1 MTKTRIGILAVTV
14 IAALAVA
21 LWWFTPWKL
30 VVDEAV
36 NEAVPTVP
44 GPVPAEPVVL
54 ASGDLVSHEHETSGR
69 VLLLELP
76 DGQRILRL
84 EDLNTSNGPLLKV
97 FLADAAVL
105 PGSDGWHVFDDG
117 RYLDLGPLAGNLGSS
132 NYPISPGADLIG
144 LHSVSIWC
152 DRFDVSFGAAE
163 LAPSGAT

>member
-1 MTKTRIGILAVTV
+1 ML
-14 IAALAVA
+14 ALAA
-21 LWWFTPWKL
+21 GLWWFTPWKL
-30 VVDEAV
+30 VVDETV

-44 GPVPAEPVVL
+44 GAVSVEPVLL
-54 ASGDLVSHEHETSGR
+54 ASGDLVSHEHDTSGR

-84 EDLNTSNGPLLKV
+84 EDLSTSNGPLLKV
-97 FLADAAVL
+97 FLTDAAVL

-132 NYPISPGADLIG
+132 NYAIAPDADLMG

-163 LAPSGAT
+163 LVPSGAV

>member
-36 NEAVPTVP
+36 NQAVPTSRP
-44 GPVPAEPVVL
+44 RARRAGGARQRRARLDKHQPR
-54 ASGDLVSHEHETSGR
+54 S

-76 DGQRILRL
+76 DGQRSLRL

-97 FLADAAVL
+97 FLTDAAVL

-163 LAPSGAT
+163 PAPSGAT